1 MSSGAPAHNA
11 SVHNQ
16 GHGATDPASAGHHGP
31 MRDDEA
37 GTAHGAIGALVH
49 RAVDGDEQATHDL
62 LAHVHPLALR
72 YCRTRLS
79 RLPGDARHFVEDLAQ
94 EVCVAVLLA
103 LPRYKDTGRPFEAFI
118 FAIASHKVA
127 DLQRAAMRHPG
138 STAVPSD
145 EMPERPDDSLG
156 PGGARPAQQRRRV
169 GQETAGQPAREPA
182 RADPPAHRRGAHRG
196 GDRPDVGN
204 VTRRGPGGAA
214 PRAEPA
220 AGPGGAV
227 TPVPAPPLR
236 ERDSAS
242 VAYERTISRSRT
254 NLRSR
259 GPCGTVE

>member
-1 MSSGAPAHNA
+1 
-11 SVHNQ
+11 
-16 GHGATDPASAGHHGP
+16 

-37 GTAHGAIGALVH
+37 GTAQGAIGALVH

-145 EMPERPDDSLG
+145 EMPSG
-156 PGGARPAQQRRRV
+156 PTTRSGPRSAPCSAATPSGPRNCWPAC
-169 GQETAGQPAREPA
+169 
-182 RADPPAHRRGAHRG
+182 
-196 GDRPDVGN
+196 
-204 VTRRGPGGAA
+204 
-214 PRAEPA
+214 PR
-220 AGPGGAV
+220 
-227 TPVPAPPLR
+227 T
-236 ERDSAS
+236 SAS
-242 VAYERTISRSRT
+242 
-254 NLRSR
+254 
-259 GPCGTVE
+259 